1 MDADQIKQ
9 ILKEKRIYQWEV
21 AKAIG
26 VTEFTLTRWLRED
39 ISEERAT
46 QIMEVIDV
54 LLSKRDMNDG
64 RKK

>member
-54 LLSKRDMNDG
+54 LLSKRDMNAG